1 MITRALTC
9 ALKLCLTDKRVG
21 KASSDRNLSSLR
33 ASNSM
38 IMDNGSHGVGIWP
51 SLHTAYGVV
60 DPLAD
65 SGESQPTLPPQTMG
79 KDERFHG
86 TLNRELLQRRQWQGI
101 PISKQP
107 LLCSDNSTIS
117 FALMTLWDWRCQ
129 FLATK

>member
-1 MITRALTC
+1 M
-9 ALKLCLTDKRVG
+9 
-21 KASSDRNLSSLR
+21 
-33 ASNSM
+33 
-38 IMDNGSHGVGIWP
+38 
-51 SLHTAYGVV
+51 V

-65 SGESQPTLPPQTMG
+65 SGESQPTLHPQTMG

-86 TLNRELLQRRQWQGI
+86 TLNRELSSDGSGKAS

-129 FLATK
+129 LLATK